1 MCKYCKM
8 EELNKG
14 ELFNGNQ
21 SIIRIKDGSQVIEV
35 NLNRYQYDGRRDNHL
50 ILDTLVA
57 IDNELLQVKSKHIK
71 IKYCPFCGEEL

>member
-14 ELFNGNQ
+14 EFSNGNQ
-21 SIIRIKDGSQVIEV
+21 SIIRIKDGSQVIEA
-35 NLNRYQYDGRRDNHL
+35 NLNRYQCDGHRDNHL
-50 ILDTLVA
+50 ILDTLVV
-57 IDNELLQVKSKHIK
+57 INNELIPVKSKRIK